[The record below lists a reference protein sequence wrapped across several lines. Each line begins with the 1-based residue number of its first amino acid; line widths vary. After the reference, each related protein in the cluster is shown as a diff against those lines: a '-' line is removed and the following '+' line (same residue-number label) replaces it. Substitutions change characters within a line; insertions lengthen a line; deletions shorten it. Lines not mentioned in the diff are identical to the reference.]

1 MKLINILHTLLVA
14 SVLAPMLSSCG
25 EKDEPSP
32 TPPPADESRTVL
44 VYMVANNNLR
54 SWALKDMIEMQ
65 EGVNNGGL
73 GDKGR
78 LLVYHDAG
86 EPTLIEILP
95 NRIDTLETY
104 PYNRYAVQ
112 SERMLQVIDDSRSHA
127 PAADYGLVLWSHG
140 TGWIQNGMEMPET
153 RSDVP
158 GHDVIV
164 QSFGD
169 DRGKKMNVT
178 TLAEVLESRKFSWLY
193 FDCCLM
199 NSVEVAYQ
207 LRNAVPLIAGSQIE
221 LPAAGMPYHLNIE
234 PFFASGKADL
244 IGAASNTYGYY
255 NGMSGYYCAMSV
267 IDTSALDRL
276 AAASRNIFG
285 KAAPGYPAGHT
296 LQDLY
301 PTAPNLHFD
310 FSDYI
315 EALCMGAD
323 GATPQWPGAEND
335 LAEFHAALAE
345 TVIYEDAMPY
355 VPYGSRLLP
364 LEKHCGLA
372 TFVMKDSEDA
382 TTNNYNTLSWYADVA
397 SALFH

>member
-1 MKLINILHTLLVA
+1 MKFNKILHTFLIAGAL
-14 SVLAPMLSSCG
+14 SVMLSSCG
-25 EKDEPSP
+25 ENDEPQPVPP
-32 TPPPADESRTVL
+32 TDESRTVL

-54 SWALKDMIEMQ
+54 TFALQDMLEMQ
-65 EGVNNGGL
+65 EGVDNGGL

-95 NRIDTLETY
+95 GRVDTLETY
-104 PYNRYAVQ
+104 LNTRYAVQ
-112 SERMLQVIDDSRSHA
+112 SERMLQVIDDSRRHA
-127 PAADYGLVLWSHG
+127 PATDYGLVLWSHG
-140 TGWIQNGMEMPET
+140 TGWIQNGMEMPGT
-153 RSDVP
+153 KSDVP
-158 GHDVIV
+158 GHDIV

-178 TLAEVLESRKFSWLY
+178 TLAEVLESRNFSWLY

-199 NSVEVAYQ
+199 NSAEVAYE
-207 LRNAVPLIAGSQIE
+207 LRNSVPFIVGSQIE
-221 LPAAGMPYHLNIE
+221 LPAEGMPYQLNIS
-234 PFFASGKADL
+234 PFFASGESDL

-255 NGMSGYYCAMSV
+255 RDKAGYYCAMSV

-276 AAASRNIFG
+276 AVACRNIFS
-285 KAAPGYPAGHT
+285 KATPGYPAGHT

-310 FSDYI
+310 FGDYI

-323 GATPQWPGAEND
+323 GAVPQWPGAEND

-345 TVIYEDAMPY
+345 TVIYEDAIPY
-355 VPYGSRLLP
+355 VPYGTRLLP

-372 TFVMKDSEDA
+372 TFVMKDGEDA
-382 TTNNYNTLSWYADVA
+382 TTNNYNTLSWYTDVA